1 MTPYRKAA
9 DPRPQGHRAMHSEA
23 VRRSL
28 TDARRRRG
36 WSFPRAA
43 RETGISLGH
52 LEGLEAGRWR
62 CSTVVARLLVAT
74 LKLSMDDA
82 AALLDEAAV
91 DAGRSRPGRWTS

>member
-1 MTPYRKAA
+1 MTPCRKVG
-9 DPRPQGHRAMHSEA
+9 PLTPHGQRIVHSEP
-23 VRRSL
+23 VRKSL
-28 TDARRRRG
+28 ATARRRLG

-43 RETGISLGH
+43 REIGISLGH
-52 LEGLEAGRWR
+52 LEGIEAGRWR
-62 CSTVVARLLVAT
+62 CSTVVARRLVAT